1 MNQMMALISR
11 HVVGY
16 ILVNNE
22 GSKVREMEMYT
33 SPKSQGTE
41 DLQSVCTSPGS
52 QGEGMRRVCAPAQA
66 LRGRE

>member
-33 SPKSQGTE
+33 SPKI
-41 DLQSVCTSPGS
+41 P
-52 QGEGMRRVCAPAQA
+52 RN
-66 LRGRE
+66 

>member
-1 MNQMMALISR
+1 MMMALISST
-11 HVVGY
+11 VVGY

-33 SPKSQGTE
+33 SPKSQGNE
-41 DLQSVCTSPGS
+41 
-52 QGEGMRRVCAPAQA
+52 